1 MNYNSNSTD
10 NPAITIRG
18 KELVVRAPKHPATE
32 IKSVLGGRFNKQ
44 SETWKVIPTSMNV
57 LKLVDWYGP
66 DILKGA
72 PQVVQNLAQSEW
84 GFTGWN
90 GTTDGDRFML
100 HERALNHPW
109 WDELYDFQQEAV
121 EYMVC
126 NPHRGTLLGL
136 EPGLGKAP
144 TAIVAMDILELTKV
158 LIVAP
163 LTLARN
169 WQRELD
175 KWSQLYRSW
184 SRATRSEKD
193 PKTEC
198 VITNHEVLFDAHFID
213 EDGRDV
219 IIPGGPVAQKK
230 WIEKGPTEIDKRT
243 GKKVPKR
250 KRIVKVRESYD
261 MDWDLIIIDESI
273 LLKNRRAV
281 KIDVLMSLVKYAGQ
295 VWLLSGS
302 PTSKFR
308 NDLYPQVKMI
318 MPRGFRSYWRFTEFF
333 CMVDRG
339 QWGWKVTGD
348 NPEHDPESY
357 LRDFLFMKSQKDVL
371 PELPDYIYDPIEI
384 ELNADQAKA
393 FRTMVDLWYAELE
406 SGKRVDATIILA
418 QMTRMAQITSNL
430 VNLEHN
436 GHSSSAKEDLLMSL
450 TEEEEIKYPL
460 LVWCWWVPTAWSVA
474 NRIHRE
480 TKLAVDVVVGD
491 MKGKDKDG
499 ILDAYKAGKLD
510 VLVLQMGVGKFGHT
524 LTDTRTVFYH
534 DRFFDSD
541 AYFQSLRRV
550 RRIGLD
556 HKPRLIVPRAPF
568 SADPMIELNLS
579 GKLQSIAKLGNKDLR
594 ELLMSLGG
602 SMIPW
607 SMEREQ

>member
-1 MNYNSNSTD
+1 MNYNSNSVD
-10 NPAITIRG
+10 KPAITIHG
-18 KELVVRAPKHPATE
+18 KELVVRTPKHPATE
-32 IKSVLGGRFNKQ
+32 VKTVLGGKYNK
-44 SETWKVIPTSMNV
+44 SSKTWRLTPTSMNV
-57 LKLVDWYGP
+57 IKLVDWYGP
-66 DILKGA
+66 EILEGA
-72 PQVVQNLAQSEW
+72 PWVVKNLVMHDW

-90 GTTDGDRFML
+90 SASDGDKFML
-100 HERALNHPW
+100 HERALNHPMW
-109 WDELYDFQQEAV
+109 EELYDFQQEAV

-126 NPHRGTLLGL
+126 NPHRGSLLGL

-144 TAIVAMDILELTKV
+144 TAIVAMDILQLTKV

-184 SRATRSEKD
+184 SRATRSHKD
-193 PKTEC
+193 PVTEC
-198 VITNHEVLFDAHFID
+198 VITNHEVLFEPHFFD
-213 EDGRDV
+213 EHGRDV
-219 IIPGGPVAQKK
+219 IVTGGPAKQKE
-230 WIEKGPTEIDKRT
+230 WIESGPWETDRHT
-243 GKKVPKR
+243 GKPTPKR
-250 KRIVKVRESYD
+250 KRKVVVRDTYD
-261 MDWDLIIIDESI
+261 IDWDLIIIDESI

-281 KIDVLMSLVKYAGQ
+281 KVDVLMSLVKYAGQ

-318 MPRGFRSYWRFTEFF
+318 MPRGFTSYWRFTEFF
-333 CMVDRG
+333 CTVDRG

-348 NPEHDPESY
+348 NPQHDPESY

-371 PELPDYIYDPIEI
+371 PELPEYIFDPIEI
-384 ELNADQAKA
+384 DLNADQAKA
-393 FRTMVDLWYAELE
+393 FRTMMDLWYAELE

-418 QMTRMAQITSNL
+418 QMTRMSQITSNL

-436 GHSSSAKEDLLMSL
+436 GHHSSAKEDLLMSL
-450 TEEEEIKYPL
+450 IEEEEIRYPMV
-460 LVWCWWVPTAWSVA
+460 VWCWWVPTAWSVYE
-474 NRIHRE
+474 RISE
-480 TKLAVDVVVGD
+480 KTKLKVDIVVGD
-491 MKGKDKDG
+491 MKGEDKDG
-499 ILDAYKAGKLD
+499 VLDAYKAGKLD

-550 RRIGLD
+550 RRIGLT

-607 SMEREQ
+607 SMEHE